1 MADDKRKALKEKVA
15 AGQAR
20 VQAKTENT
28 TTMFDRA
35 GEAAIEAKDRFTA
48 FAKEHPIATVAGG
61 LAIGILISGLFKRS
75 PTRKVAGKTA
85 KRASKLAALG
95 AELAMA
101 YAAQAMEAASEAGK
115 ASASRLD
122 GIGDAAR
129 SAGKNAAHRASD
141 ARDAALA
148 ATSEAGRRLGKA
160 IRSRIN

>member
-1 MADDKRKALKEKVA
+1 MPDARRKTLKSKVE

-20 VQAKTENT
+20 NKAKSETT

-35 GEAAIEAKDRFTA
+35 GEAAIEAKDKFTA

-61 LAIGILISGLFKRS
+61 LAIGILVSGLFKRS
-75 PTRKVAGKTA
+75 PTRKVAGKAA
-85 KRASKLAALG
+85 KRASKLAAIG

-101 YAAQAMEAASEAGK
+101 YAAQAMEAANEAGK
-115 ASASRLD
+115 VGASRLD
-122 GIGDAAR
+122 GLGDAAR
-129 SAGKNAAHRASD
+129 SAGKSAAHRAGD
-141 ARDAALA
+141 ARDVALA